1 MNILVTGCAGFI
13 GFHTCQKLINK
24 KYKVLGID
32 NLNNYYDVELKKN
45 RLKILKNNK
54 SFIFFKNDLNLKFL
68 NQKIKKFNIKIIIH
82 LAAQAGVRY
91 SIKNPSTYFD
101 NNILCFFNILEA
113 SRINKINHLLF
124 ASSSSVYGNNKKM
137 KFKEN
142 DCTDH
147 PESFYAASKKSN
159 EVMAYSYSQIHK
171 IPVTGLRFFTVYG
184 PYGRPDM
191 AIYKFTKSILQGDKI
206 ELYNMGKNFRDF
218 TYIDDAVDALI
229 KLINKQP
236 KKKNNYNIFNIGS
249 GKSLQT
255 ITLLKMIE
263 KILNKK
269 AKVVLTNKQ
278 KGDVLYTL
286 SNLTNINKQINYSIN
301 SNHFTNL
308 KKFINWYLNYTK

>member
-1 MNILVTGCAGFI
+1 
-13 GFHTCQKLINK
+13 
-24 KYKVLGID
+24 
-32 NLNNYYDVELKKN
+32 
-45 RLKILKNNK
+45 
-54 SFIFFKNDLNLKFL
+54 
-68 NQKIKKFNIKIIIH
+68 
-82 LAAQAGVRY
+82 
-91 SIKNPSTYFD
+91 
-101 NNILCFFNILEA
+101 
-113 SRINKINHLLF
+113 
-124 ASSSSVYGNNKKM
+124 M

>member
-101 NNILCFFNILEA
+101 NNILGFFNILEA
-113 SRINKINHLLF
+113 SRINKINHLIF
-124 ASSSSVYGNNKKM
+124 ASSSSVYGNNKNI

-142 DCTDH
+142 DCTDY

-159 EVMAYSYSQIHK
+159 EVMAYSYSKIYK

-206 ELYNMGKNFRDF
+206 ELYNM
-218 TYIDDAVDALI
+218 
-229 KLINKQP
+229 
-236 KKKNNYNIFNIGS
+236 
-249 GKSLQT
+249 
-255 ITLLKMIE
+255 E
-263 KILNKK
+263 KILEI
-269 AKVVLTNKQ
+269 LPI
-278 KGDVLYTL
+278 LMML
-286 SNLTNINKQINYSIN
+286 LM
-301 SNHFTNL
+301 L
-308 KKFINWYLNYTK
+308 